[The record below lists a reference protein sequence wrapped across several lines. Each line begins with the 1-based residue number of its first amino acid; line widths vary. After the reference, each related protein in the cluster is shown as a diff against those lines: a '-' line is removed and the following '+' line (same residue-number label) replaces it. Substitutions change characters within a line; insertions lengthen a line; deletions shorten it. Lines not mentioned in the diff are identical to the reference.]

1 MNLNNILKRLITAED
16 REELTEYVFN
26 MLLHNTDIA
35 VLEYCIHAICEDK
48 KPIKLHK
55 NDIIWFDPVDNMYDL
70 EDILMDADKLVD
82 ANILNKDGLL
92 KGRII
97 SDTGYQE
104 RCNPYAAEYKVEFGL
119 RKFKDIDNT
128 NFYKETRVK
137 RQNIWG
143 IVEEDSV

>member
-1 MNLNNILKRLITAED
+1 MNLNNILKKLITTED
-16 REELTEYVFN
+16 RKELHDYVFN

-48 KPIKLHK
+48 KPIRLDT
-55 NDIIWFDPVDNMYDL
+55 NDIIWFNPVDNMYEL

-82 ANILNKDGLL
+82 ANILNEDGLL

-104 RCNPYAAEYKVEFGL
+104 RCNPYAAEYKVQAYISI
-119 RKFKDIDNT
+119 KDS
-128 NFYKETRVK
+128 KEIRVK
-137 RQNIWG
+137 RQNIWA

>member
-16 REELTEYVFN
+16 RKELHEYVFN
-26 MLLHNTDIA
+26 MLLHNTDQA

-48 KPIKLHK
+48 KPIALRR
-55 NDIIWFDPVDNMYDL
+55 NDIIWFNPVDNMYEL
-70 EDILMDADKLVD
+70 EDILMDADRLVD

-92 KGRII
+92 KGKII

-104 RCNPYAAEYKVEFGL
+104 RCNPYAAEYKVHA
-119 RKFKDIDNT
+119 
-128 NFYKETRVK
+128 YKKGEIRIK